1 MTASHTSKAV
11 QLSLETLDQLPAPVG
26 RPSYGRDQLSPGILH
41 IGPGN
46 FHRSHQ
52 AVYLD
57 RLMNSGIGKDWAIVG
72 ASIMPGDT
80 RLRDIMLEQDC
91 LTTVVEQSDGK
102 TRAHVTACMID
113 YLPVGDTQAILDAME
128 SEQIRI
134 VSMTITE
141 GGYFLDAATG
151 HFDTSHPAIAAEV
164 NADSPGTVFGL
175 LVRAL
180 RNRRDAGLPP
190 FTVMSCD
197 NLPHNG
203 SIARQATVETARL
216 IDAALADWI
225 DANVSFPNAMVDRI
239 TPATGERELTS
250 IVNEHGVADS
260 APVFCETF
268 LQWVLEDK
276 FCNGRPPLEQVGV
289 QIVSDV
295 TPFEMLKIRVL
306 NGGHALIAY
315 PAALLGIELADEAM
329 ANPLIRGFIDKVEH
343 NEVIPTVPP
352 VPDTDATDYFATVVQ
367 RFSNP
372 AIGDTIERLCYDGS
386 NRQPKFIVPTIAARL
401 ASGDDVTG
409 LALGCAFW
417 CRYCAGTDEQGQ
429 TLAPNDLAH
438 TTLMSVALAARS
450 RPVTW
455 LEQHDIYGDLGT
467 EPVFVR
473 AFTDAL
479 NAIWEDGT
487 QAVLT
492 RYIAN

>member
-1 MTASHTSKAV
+1 MTASPLTSAV
-11 QLSLETLDQLPAPVG
+11 RLSLDTLDQLPAPIA
-26 RPSYGRDQLSPGILH
+26 RPGYARDQLSHGILH

-57 RLMNSGIGKDWAIVG
+57 RLMNAGLGHDWAIVG
-72 ASIMPGDT
+72 ASIMPGDS

-102 TRAHVTACMID
+102 TSASVTGCMVD
-113 YLPVGDTQAILDAME
+113 YLPVGDTQAILDVME
-128 SEQIRI
+128 SDQTRI

-203 SIARQATVETARL
+203 RIAREATVETGRL
-216 IDAALADWI
+216 IDPALGDWI

-239 TPATGERELTS
+239 TPATGERELDS
-250 IVNEHGVADS
+250 IVSDHGVDDR

-268 LQWVLEDK
+268 LQWVLEDS
-276 FCNGRPPLEQVGV
+276 FCNGRPPLEKAGV

-329 ANPLIRGFIDKVEH
+329 ANPLIRGFLDKVERS
-343 NEVIPTVPP
+343 EVIPTVPP
-352 VPDTDATDYFATVVQ
+352 VPDTDPTEYFETIVQ

-386 NRQPKFIVPTIAARL
+386 NRQPKFIVPTIASRL
-401 ASGDDVTG
+401 AAGNDVTG

-417 CRYCAGTDEQGQ
+417 CRYCAGTNEQGQ
-429 TLAPNDLAH
+429 TLAPNDLSH
-438 TTLMSVALAARS
+438 TALMSVALAARN

-455 LEQHDIYGDLGT
+455 LEQPDIYGELGT
-467 EPVFVR
+467 EPAFVR
-473 AFTDAL
+473 AFTEAL

-487 QAVLT
+487 EAVLT
-492 RYIAN
+492 RYIAT